1 MAEPHFAN
9 DDDLPR
15 TLRRERDARER
26 EAREREAQMAGYA
39 AQPGAAQQAYA
50 APDYAADSANLF
62 GSGGSG
68 TVTRLEIPF
77 RHLVWF
83 FLKAVIAAIPALV
96 LLTAIL
102 IAGGKA
108 LQNFVPN
115 LRVFEI
121 IVRTPSEPATTKAVV
136 EPVKP
141 VATPTK
147 R

>member
-83 FLKAVIAAIPALV
+83 FLKAVIAAIPALI

-108 LQNFVPN
+108 LQKFVPN

-121 IVRTPSEPATTKAVV
+121 VLRTPSEPAPPKAVV
-136 EPVKP
+136 EPIKP
-141 VATPTK
+141 AATPT
-147 R
+147 RR